1 MENKLLKNKLF
12 LAVVLLAAAVLGAA
26 RESARAQEVKKVK
39 HGYVAEPGY
48 YWDVFQAQT
57 NGYFKAEGLDVESTR
72 FDVTS
77 QTVTALVTGAV
88 NIVSVTPDV
97 AMLATI
103 KGQGDVVIVSNE
115 VRLPTWDLL
124 VQPDI
129 KTYADLK
136 GKVLGVSQLQSASTL
151 NLRQLLRKNG
161 LKDNEYNI
169 LQVGGSSKRYAAL
182 QSKQIAATLITEP
195 VNFEAMDAGYRK
207 LGGVYEASVVPSVV
221 YAVTRSWARTNDKVL
236 VALLRAVYKAQD
248 FINNTK
254 NKKEAVD
261 LMVDLSKAQRT
272 SVEKTYDK
280 YVADLKVYNRG
291 DINADVIKKTLED
304 MVEIEAISKP
314 IPDPNKMLDLSFR
327 QKALA
332 K

>member
-1 MENKLLKNKLF
+1 MKKTKTI
-12 LAVVLLAAAVLGAA
+12 LLALFVLVAAALSAA
-26 RESARAQEVKKVK
+26 RGSALAQELKKIK

-48 YWDVFQAQT
+48 YWDVFQAQA
-57 NGYFKAEGLDVESTR
+57 NGFFKTEGLDVDSTR
-72 FDVTS
+72 FDVTT
-77 QTVTALVTGAV
+77 QAVTALVTGAV
-88 NIVSVTPDV
+88 NIASVTPDV

-103 KGQGDVVIVSNE
+103 KGQGDVIIVSNE

-124 VQPDI
+124 ALPEI
-129 KTYADLK
+129 KTYVDLK

-182 QSKQIAATLITEP
+182 QSKQIAATLLTEP
-195 VNFEAMDAGYRK
+195 VNFEAIDAGYRK

-221 YAVTRSWARTNDKVL
+221 YAVTRAWATANEKVL
-236 VALLRAVYKAQD
+236 VSLLRAVYRAQD
-248 FINNTK
+248 WINNSK

-261 LMVDLSKAQRT
+261 LMVELSKAQRT

-280 YVADLKVYNRG
+280 FVSDLKVYNRG
-291 DINADVIKKTLED
+291 DINADIIKKTLED

-327 QKALA
+327 QKALS

>member
-1 MENKLLKNKLF
+1 MNGRKFFTVL
-12 LAVVLLAAAVLGAA
+12 LLAAAVLGAA
-26 RESARAQEVKKVK
+26 RGSALAQELKKIK
-39 HGYVAEPGY
+39 HGYIAEPGY
-48 YWDVFQAQT
+48 YWDVFQAQA
-57 NGYFKAEGLDVESTR
+57 NGFFKSEGLDVESTR

-77 QTVTALVTGAV
+77 QAVTALVTGAI
-88 NIVSVTPDV
+88 NIASPTPDV

-103 KGQGDVVIVSNE
+103 KGQGDVIIVSNE
-115 VRLPTWDLL
+115 IRLPTWDLL
-124 VQPDI
+124 VQPEI

-161 LKDNEYNI
+161 LKDSDYNV
-169 LQVGGSSKRYAAL
+169 LQIGGSSKRYAAL

-207 LGGVYEASVVPSVV
+207 LGGVYEASIVPS
-221 YAVTRSWARTNDKVL
+221 AVITVSRAWANANEKIL
-236 VALLRAVYKAQD
+236 VGFLRAVYRAQD
-248 FINNTK
+248 WINNPK

-280 YVADLKVYNRG
+280 YVSDLKVYNRG
-291 DINADVIKKTLED
+291 DINAEVIKKTLED

-314 IPDPNKMLDLSFR
+314 IPDPNKFLDLSFR
-327 QKALA
+327 QKALS

>member
-1 MENKLLKNKLF
+1 MNGRKFFTVL
-12 LAVVLLAAAVLGAA
+12 LLAAAVLGAA
-26 RESARAQEVKKVK
+26 RGSALPQELKKIK
-39 HGYVAEPGY
+39 HGYIAEPGY
-48 YWDVFQAQT
+48 YWDVFQAQA
-57 NGYFKAEGLDVESTR
+57 NGFFKSEGLDVESTR

-77 QTVTALVTGAV
+77 QAVTALVTGAI
-88 NIVSVTPDV
+88 NIASPTPDV
-97 AMLATI
+97 AMLAAI
-103 KGQGDVVIVSNE
+103 KGQGDVIIVSNE
-115 VRLPTWDLL
+115 IRLPTWDLL
-124 VQPDI
+124 VQPEI

-161 LKDNEYNI
+161 LKDSDYNV
-169 LQVGGSSKRYAAL
+169 LQIGGSSKRYAAL

-207 LGGVYEASVVPSVV
+207 LGGVYEASIVPS
-221 YAVTRSWARTNDKVL
+221 AVITVSRAWANTNEKIL
-236 VALLRAVYKAQD
+236 VGFLRAVYRAQD
-248 FINNTK
+248 WINNPK

-280 YVADLKVYNRG
+280 YVSDLKVYNRG
-291 DINADVIKKTLED
+291 DINAEVIKKTLED

-314 IPDPNKMLDLSFR
+314 IPDPNKFLDLSFR
-327 QKALA
+327 QKALS